1 MVADHLL
8 QYSRAGYAHRK
19 AFDRRGGLS
28 TGFKNDSYG
37 YSWTYDDGLMDL
49 LADYQNARHG
59 R

>member
-8 QYSRAGYAHRK
+8 QYSRAGYAHRI

-28 TGFKNDSYG
+28 TGFNSYG
-37 YSWTYDDGLMDL
+37 YSWTYDAHLMAL
-49 LADYQNARHG
+49 ILDYQKSRHG